1 MRSFAIRSFILLGL
15 FFPALASISATAGA
29 ATIASYAG
37 TYSGTFSGVDSG
49 TWTTTI
55 SSIGGI
61 TATGNSST
69 SGAFTASGQVSSTG
83 SLSMTA
89 GSVSTGATFNG
100 TINSATGAISGTWTD
115 NGSGLGGTWSGSKAA
130 TASVSKTS
138 QSISFGTAPTIVVGG
153 TGTTSAAAT
162 STLAVSLSSMTPS
175 VCSVNNSTVTGITAG
190 ACIIAANQSGDAN
203 YNAAMQVTQSITI
216 GVATA
221 PAVSFSPISLTF
233 AAQNTGTSSSAQTTT
248 LSNTGSAVLNISS
261 IAASGDYARTTTCGA
276 TLAAG
281 ASCTISITFAP
292 TAADTRT
299 GAVTVTSNAAT
310 SPSTISLSGTG
321 NGGASTSNTPVAL
334 SLTTGW
340 NLLGNSSAAPIDV
353 AVTFGDPT
361 KITTVWKWN
370 KVASK
375 WAFYA
380 PSMTSSA
387 LTTYATNKGY
397 DVLVSI
403 DPKEGFWVNAS
414 TAVALS
420 GAAASGVILAE
431 SDLQPG
437 WNLVGSAD
445 NKTPSQLNQ
454 GLGCSLNA
462 AGKSTVTAWAW
473 DAPNKSWKFF
483 APALEAQGGTALAD
497 YITSKGY
504 LPFSTALSASDGL
517 WLNIGTASPTSACG
531 STTSFKGL
539 PPQII
544 WEVSPSP
551 GIYTYVMKL
560 CWSPCTPVGGPVLVD
575 VNLNDTMTVSGT
587 ANGISFEGLTHTE
600 LKAIISAATK
610 ALHNV
615 IFNLWQGTTVPG
627 SSLIESVFNS
637 ALANATSPED
647 VVLRVISGFTAAGF
661 PAAAGNTTASG
672 NSSTSGTGG
681 ADACSSQ
688 TYLGGADDPQVD
700 TLCQIAQFDAC
711 MYQATG
717 NVAYNS
723 DKSNQCTVLNGLLPY
738 LNTTWACR
746 YCP

>member
-1 MRSFAIRSFILLGL
+1 MRSLITRLFILLGL

-55 SSIGGI
+55 SSIGSI

-69 SGAFTASGQVSSTG
+69 SGAFTASGQASSTG

-100 TINSATGAISGTWTD
+100 AIDSVTGAISGTWTD

-130 TASVSKTS
+130 TSSVSKTS
-138 QSISFGTAPTIVVGG
+138 QTVSFGAAPMIVIGATNTVSATASSG
-153 TGTTSAAAT
+153 
-162 STLAVSLSSMTPS
+162 LAVSFTSVTPGI
-175 VCSVNNSTVTGITAG
+175 CSVTGSTVTGITAG

-203 YNAAMQVTQSITI
+203 YSAAMQVTQSITI

-221 PAVSFSPISLTF
+221 PAVSFSPTSLTF
-233 AAQNTGTSSSAQTTT
+233 AAQNTGTSSSALTTT
-248 LSNTGSAVLNISS
+248 LSNTGSALLNISS

-276 TLAAG
+276 TLGAG
-281 ASCTISITFAP
+281 ASCTISVTFTP
-292 TAADTRT
+292 TAAGTRT

-310 SPSTISLSGTG
+310 SPSIISLSGTAS
-321 NGGASTSNTPVAL
+321 GGASTPNTPVAL

-353 AVTFGDPT
+353 TTTFGDAT

-380 PSMTSSA
+380 PSMTSPA

-403 DPKEGFWVNAS
+403 GPKEGFWVNAS
-414 TAVALS
+414 TAVALT
-420 GAAASGVILAE
+420 GPAASGVMLAE
-431 SDLQPG
+431 SDLQSG

-445 NKTPSQLNQ
+445 NQTPSQLNQ
-454 GLGCSLNA
+454 GLNCSLIA
-462 AGKSTVTAWAW
+462 AGKSIVTAWAW
-473 DAPNKSWKFF
+473 DAPNKNWKFY
-483 APALEAQGGTALAD
+483 APVLEAQGGTVLAD

-504 LPFSTALSASDGL
+504 LPFSTALSVSDGL
-517 WLNIGTASPTSACG
+517 WLNIGTASPASVCG
-531 STTSFKGL
+531 STTSFKGIR
-539 PPQII
+539 PQIG
-544 WEVSPSP
+544 WLLSPSP
-551 GIYTYVMKL
+551 GIYTYVMAL
-560 CWSPCTPVGGPVLVD
+560 YWGGNSPSPLGGAILVD
-575 VNLNDTMTVSGT
+575 VNPNDTMTVSGT
-587 ANGISFEGLTHTE
+587 ANGISFGGLTYTE
-600 LKAIISAATK
+600 LQAIISAATS
-610 ALHNV
+610 ALNTV
-615 IFNLWQGTTVPG
+615 LRNLWQGTTVPG
-627 SSLIESVFNS
+627 STLIESVFNS

-647 VVLRVISGFTAAGF
+647 VVSRVISGFTAAGF

-672 NSSTSGTGG
+672 NSSTSG

-700 TLCQIAQFDAC
+700 ALCKIAQFDAC

-717 NVAYNS
+717 DVAFNS